1 MRMLTEMV
9 GHAVALSLAAGLL
22 VVDVVATGPNAATT
36 ATVPHE
42 VRLDR
47 TAGPAPGTLTITWS
61 GVDGARTYRTTAT
74 PVAGG
79 DPVTAWSTLTST
91 TLRGLADNVTYDVT
105 VQAWNDA
112 GWSGASL
119 PVRAT
124 TLGSGSQY
132 TFHDTPLLHPFAWEI
147 AWLASTGITTG
158 YDDGTFRPTGLARRE
173 QIAAFF
179 YRLAGRPEVT
189 LPSTSP
195 FTDVPTTAH
204 FYREIVWLA
213 STGITTGYDDGTF
226 RPTGIAQR
234 EQIAAFLYRLAGRPE
249 VTLPSTSP
257 FTDVPT
263 TAHFYREIVW
273 LASTGITTGY
283 DDGTFRPTGIAQR
296 EQIAAF
302 LYRRASQ
309 PETTRPETPPP
320 IPEGPCGVRIV
331 KPDGT
336 PWTCTFADDF
346 TGTTLDRSKWLPL
359 ETAQSGYS
367 IGNDCYLDSP
377 ENIAVGSGTLKLTAR
392 TVDPMTCQSP
402 IGDYPSEHTAGSV
415 STWALFSQTYGRFEM
430 RAKMPSVTAPG
441 THSAF
446 WLYPQHPGT
455 YGAFPYSGEIDIVEY
470 FSSWPDRGIPML
482 HYGPS
487 ENGAARTNHHCMIA
501 DPTQF
506 HAYTAEW
513 SRTGITILYDGQ
525 VCLTHTW
532 EEVAGTPL
540 GAPFDQPFT
549 LTLTQGVGTVGN
561 LPSSATAFPATM
573 EIDYVRVWS

>member
-22 VVDVVATGPNAATT
+22 VVDVVATGPSAATT

-91 TLRGLADNVTYDVT
+91 TLRGLADNVTYGVT

-132 TFHDTPLLHPFAWEI
+132 TFQDTPLLHPFAWEI

-179 YRLAGRPEVT
+179 
-189 LPSTSP
+189 
-195 FTDVPTTAH
+195 
-204 FYREIVWLA
+204 
-213 STGITTGYDDGTF
+213 
-226 RPTGIAQR
+226 
-234 EQIAAFLYRLAGRPE
+234 YRLAGRPE